1 MRLAGFLFMAL
12 IAFLV
17 LAVPGVLI
25 TIIHLLRKNNKGK
38 DTDRDT
44 DKDTAG
50 SEDPGSNTSNKPSEI

>member
-1 MRLAGFLFMAL
+1 MAL

-17 LAVPGVLI
+17 LAVPGLFI

-50 SEDPGSNTSNKPSEI
+50 SEDPRSNTSNKSTEI